1 LAHYWDKPISRLIYF
16 AAAAVLGEWMRFS
29 KRFDLR
35 LPAAFHRVLFV
46 HIHLAAAGWAGNDDS
61 CVHVSTFSATAF
73 TSTHSGG
80 RETAGLKRSG
90 QRADRTASDCIS
102 TTSGTI
108 SQRFALRRG
117 TIRHHYPPI
126 GDDGV
131 NG

>member
-1 LAHYWDKPISRLIYF
+1 
-16 AAAAVLGEWMRFS
+16 
-29 KRFDLR
+29 
-35 LPAAFHRVLFV
+35 V
-46 HIHLAAAGWAGNDDS
+46 HIHLAGAGWAGNDDS

-90 QRADRTASDCIS
+90 QRAIAPLPTAFRRRQEPSPKD
-102 TTSGTI
+102 
-108 SQRFALRRG
+108 FALRRG